1 MKRGTLTPATLT
13 EAMSASEA
21 MARSQLVPKEFV
33 GKPSNILV
41 AMQWGNELGLSPMQS
56 LQNIAIINGKPTM
69 YGDALLALVRA
80 DPRCL
85 GVEETVSGEGDKRVA
100 TCTIKRG
107 TTVMADGR
115 EAEEVTR
122 TFNVAD
128 AKQAKLWNKQGP
140 WQQYPERMLQMRARG
155 FCMRDAFPDVLRGVI
170 TTEEADDYPPAKD
183 MGKVVEVEETREER
197 NAEVEALVAGRMV
210 APAEVVEDDNG
221 LWHLNL
227 PGKEPEICGSED
239 EWSGRYAGVLLT
251 VRQAGSLAVEER
263 WTKMKAFEDVN
274 AKTLDRIDQVVAT
287 ELRKKRKT
295 YNRGMAKEREPGEEG

>member
-21 MARSQLVPKEFV
+21 MARSQLVPKEFI

-80 DPRCL
+80 DIRCL
-85 GVEETVSGEGDKRVA
+85 GVEEKVEGEGDKRVA
-100 TCTIKRG
+100 TCTIKREQG
-107 TTVMADGR
+107 AGV
-115 EAEEVTR
+115 EEVAR
-122 TFNVAD
+122 TFSVAD
-128 AKQAKLWNKQGP
+128 AKQAKLWGKQGP

-170 TTEEADDYPPAKD
+170 TTEEADDYPSAKD

-197 NAEVEALVAGRMV
+197 NAEVEAMLVSPAGE
-210 APAEVVEDDNG
+210 EVVEEDDG
-221 LWHLNL
+221 LWPLNL

-239 EWSGRYAGVLLT
+239 EWVSRYAEVLLT

-263 WTKMKAFEDVN
+263 RTKMKAFEDVN
-274 AKTLDRIDQVVAT
+274 AETLDRIDQVVAT

-295 YNRGMAKEREPGEEG
+295 YNRSMAKEREPGEEG